1 MSSFDIAINI
11 LENFLLAFLCYALM
25 TKKDNRSIFCIILLG
40 TFLTILTTVCNYI
53 DNYGSLLGFLTNFT
67 IILFA
72 FYYSSDSTVYKLTI
86 SFFPIFLLEIC
97 NALTS
102 LFFSLIY
109 QESIDYLLNNGHY
122 LNIVIISK
130 GLFLFISLLVLVL
143 KRKRK
148 LRLFCNIDKSWWPI
162 IMTTFSTCMI
172 TIRIFTILFTGVL
185 EQIDAVILF
194 LNLLIVMI
202 SIILL
207 FQNVQKES
215 EHRLYSAIQIEKFKK
230 NKESYQKDEE
240 FYQKLKILKHDMK
253 HIYGYMHELIKKEDY
268 DKLKLY
274 IEEKDHLA
282 YEQVNWCYSNNDIF
296 NMVLKRMASKAKE
309 NNIKFEADIQIP
321 KMLNIKDVDLYSVL
335 SNLIEN
341 AIENSDH
348 NNPIVRI
355 KAIMKS
361 EFLYLCIENTT
372 RDNVLESNK
381 NLETTKINKENH
393 GYGIESVKSIVNN
406 YHGELTFTMKET
418 FFESLAILKAF

>member
-1 MSSFDIAINI
+1 MSLFDIAINI
-11 LENFLLAFLCYALM
+11 LESFLLAFLCYALM
-25 TKKDNRSIFCIILLG
+25 TKKDNRSIFCIFLLG
-40 TFLTILTTVCNYI
+40 MFITILTTIFNYL
-53 DNYGSLLGFLTNFT
+53 DNYGSLLGFLTNLT

-72 FYYSSDSTVYKLTI
+72 LYYSGDSIVYKLTI

-97 NALTS
+97 NAFTS
-102 LFFSLIY
+102 LFFALIN

-122 LNIVIISK
+122 LNIVITSK
-130 GLFLFISLLVLVL
+130 GLFLFLSLLVLVL

-162 IMTTFSTCMI
+162 IMTTFSTSMI
-172 TIRIFTILFTGVL
+172 TIRIFTILFNGVL
-185 EQIDAVILF
+185 NQNDAIILF
-194 LNLLIVMI
+194 LNLFIVMI

-215 EHRLYSAIQIEKFKK
+215 EHRLYSAIQIEKFKN

-253 HIYGYMHELIKKEDY
+253 HIYGYMHELIEKENY
-268 DKLKLY
+268 NKLKLY

-321 KMLNIKDVDLYSVL
+321 QKLNIEDVDLYSVL

-341 AIENSDH
+341 AIENTDY
-348 NNPIVRI
+348 NNPVVRI

-361 EFLYLCIENTT
+361 EFLYLTIENTISE
-372 RDNVLESNK
+372 NVLEINK
-381 NLETTKINKENH
+381 NLETTKIDKDNH
-393 GYGIESVKSIVNN
+393 GYGLVSIKNIVNN
-406 YHGELTFTMKET
+406 YYGDITFKIKGT
-418 FFESLAILKAF
+418 FIECLAILKAF

>member
-1 MSSFDIAINI
+1 MSLFDIAINI
-11 LENFLLAFLCYALM
+11 MESFLLAFLCYALM
-25 TKKDNRSIFCIILLG
+25 TKKDNRSVFCIILLG
-40 TFLTILTTVCNYI
+40 VFITVLTTVCNYI
-53 DNYGSLLGFLTNFT
+53 DNYGSLLGFLTNLT

-97 NALTS
+97 NSFTS

-122 LNIVIISK
+122 INIVIISK

-215 EHRLYSAIQIEKFKK
+215 EHRLYSAIQIEKFKN

-282 YEQVNWCYSNNDIF
+282 YEQVNWCYSDNDIF
-296 NMVLKRMASKAKE
+296 NMVLKRMALKAKE

-341 AIENSDH
+341 AIENTDY

-361 EFLYLCIENTT
+361 EFLYLTIENSTH
-372 RDNVLESNK
+372 DNVLESNK

-406 YHGELTFTMKET
+406 YHGELTFTMKGT
-418 FFESLAILKAF
+418 FFESLAIMKAF